1 MLISVKEAQRI
12 TQKLKTLGKK
22 VIFTNGCFDILH
34 PGHIECLKKAKQ
46 LGDVLIVG
54 LNSDNSIRKIK
65 SKDRPIMDEKARIS
79 VLSAVKWVDY
89 IVLFDEPTPEKVIK
103 LIKPHIIVKGG
114 DYSPEE
120 VVGREV
126 VENIVII
133 PYLRSYST
141 TQIIKKIQSLQ
152 KS

>member
-1 MLISVKEAQRI
+1 MLISIEEAKTI
-12 TQKLKTLGKK
+12 SQKLKSSGKK
-22 VIFTNGCFDILH
+22 IIFTNGCFDLLH

-54 LNSDNSIRKIK
+54 LNSDTSIKKIK
-65 SKDRPIMDEKARIS
+65 PKGRPIMDEKARII

-89 IVLFDEPTPEKVIK
+89 IVLFDDPTPEKVIK
-103 LIKPHIIVKGG
+103 VVKPHIIVKGG
-114 DYSPEE
+114 DYSPTE

-126 VENIVII
+126 VENVVII
-133 PYLRSYST
+133 PYLPSYST

-152 KS
+152 V